1 VTSALAPTTLV
12 VVEEEAAERSGV
24 RVPVAPAELVVLVVR
39 AAAGKAVLADLDQ
52 ALEVREPL
60 APALRGAELEE
71 VGRAPVE
78 GRPSNRLRRP
88 RRSRSSNPPTALFS
102 VVSATRRPPT
112 AGSVLQGS
120 SPTIEA
126 RI

>member
-12 VVEEEAAERSGV
+12 VMEEEAAERSGV

-60 APALRGAELEE
+60 
-71 VGRAPVE
+71 
-78 GRPSNRLRRP
+78 
-88 RRSRSSNPPTALFS
+88 
-102 VVSATRRPPT
+102 
-112 AGSVLQGS
+112 
-120 SPTIEA
+120 
-126 RI
+126 